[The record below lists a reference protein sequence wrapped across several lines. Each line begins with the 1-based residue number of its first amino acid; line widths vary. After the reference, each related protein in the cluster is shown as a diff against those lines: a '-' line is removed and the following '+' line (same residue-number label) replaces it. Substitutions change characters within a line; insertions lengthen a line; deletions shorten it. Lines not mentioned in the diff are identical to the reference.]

1 MLRYLFTLILISAV
15 MWRLPPACSQDVSW
29 LPEVTAA
36 PSNPVLPSPGRIDP
50 LLSAPNAGLADWNL
64 LRPQLLSKWHEFLG
78 PMPPPGP
85 LMVNVLKSEQVDT
98 IDRKLVEYDGE
109 PGLRV
114 QGWLL
119 EPRERS
125 GRLPALVG
133 LHQTTNSSI
142 DEIAG
147 VSGPDAMQIG
157 LKLARRGFVVFCPRC
172 FLWQDAP
179 NLNAAV
185 EQHRRRHPHTTGMA
199 KMLDDARRAVDLL
212 ESLESVDRDRIGAIG
227 HSLGAKEAL
236 YLAAFDDRIRTAVAC
251 EGGLGFRSTNWDA
264 PWYLGPAIRS
274 EDFPFNH
281 HQLLAL
287 IAPRPF
293 LVIGGESGP
302 GAADGDRSW
311 VLLNAA
317 LPVWKLYGFPSRLG
331 LLNHRQGH
339 SIPDSTFERMAEW
352 LLTYTAKPAN
362 SSNCSL
368 DPCD

>member
-1 MLRYLFTLILISAV
+1 MP
-15 MWRLPPACSQDVSW
+15 RLPCILLLVTFSLLPPLTTNAQDVPW
-29 LPEVTAA
+29 LAEVTSSPA
-36 PSNPVLPSPGRIDP
+36 NPVLPAPGRLDP
-50 LLSAPNAGLADWNL
+50 ILATPAATLDDWKRQREP
-64 LRPQLLSKWHEFLG
+64 LRARWLEFLG
-78 PMPPPGP
+78 PMPQPGP
-85 LMVNVLKSEQVDT
+85 LNLQVLKTEQVRT
-98 IDRKLVEYDGE
+98 VDRSLVEYDGE

-119 EPRERS
+119 EPRGRT

-133 LHQTTNSSI
+133 LHQTTNASI

-172 FLWQDAP
+172 FLWQDAA

-185 EQHRRRHPHTTGMA
+185 EQHRQRHPKTTGMA
-199 KMLDDARRAVDLL
+199 KMLFDARRAVDVL
-212 ESLESVDRDRIGAIG
+212 ESLASVDSSRIGAVG
-227 HSLGAKEAL
+227 HSLGAKETL
-236 YLAAFDDRIRTAVAC
+236 YLAAFDERIRASVAC

-264 PWYLGPAIRS
+264 PWYLGPAIRG
-274 EDFPFNH
+274 EDFPLNH
-281 HQLLAL
+281 HQLLGL

-317 LPVWKLYGFPSRLG
+317 LPVWKLYSPTSRLA
-331 LLNHRQGH
+331 LLNHHQGH

-352 LLTYTAKPAN
+352 LQVYTAN
-362 SSNCSL
+362 SGN
-368 DPCD
+368 

>member
-1 MLRYLFTLILISAV
+1 
-15 MWRLPPACSQDVSW
+15 
-29 LPEVTAA
+29 
-36 PSNPVLPSPGRIDP
+36 VLPSPGRIDP
-50 LLSAPNAGLADWNL
+50 LVRTSAADLADWKEQ
-64 LRPQLLSKWHEFLG
+64 RPQLLEKWYEFLG
-78 PMPPPGP
+78 PMPQPGA
-85 LMVNVLKSEQVDT
+85 LMLKVLKTDRAGTVD
-98 IDRKLVEYDGE
+98 RSLVEYDGE

-133 LHQTTNSSI
+133 LHQTTNASI

-147 VSGPDAMQIG
+147 VSGPDSMQIG

-172 FLWQDAP
+172 FLWQDAV

-185 EQHRRRHPHTTGMA
+185 EQHRQRHPNTTGMA
-199 KMLDDARRAVDLL
+199 KMLYDARRAVDLL
-212 ESLESVDRDRIGAIG
+212 ESLGSVDRDRIGAIG
-227 HSLGAKEAL
+227 HSLGAKEAF
-236 YLAAFDDRIRTAVAC
+236 YLAAFDERIRAAVSC

-274 EDFPFNH
+274 EDFPLNH

-317 LPVWKLYGFPSRLG
+317 TPVWKLYGTPQRLG

-352 LLTYTAKPAN
+352 LLTYTAK
-362 SSNCSL
+362 SGE
-368 DPCD
+368 

>member
-1 MLRYLFTLILISAV
+1 MSQLFSSLLAFVSV
-15 MWRLPPACSQDVSW
+15 LLPSLAAHAQDVAW
-29 LPEVTAA
+29 LTEVTAA
-36 PSNPVLPSPGRIDP
+36 PANPVLPAPGRLDP
-50 LLSAPNAGLADWNL
+50 LLPPPASSLADWKQQRKL
-64 LRPQLLSKWHEFLG
+64 LVALWQEFLG
-78 PMPPPGP
+78 PMPQPGP
-85 LMVNVLKSEQVDT
+85 LNLTVLRSEQLDTVD
-98 IDRKLVEYDGE
+98 RRLVEYDGE

-119 EPRERS
+119 EPRDRS

-133 LHQTTNSSI
+133 LHQTTNASI

-172 FLWQDAP
+172 FLWQDAA

-185 EQHRRRHPHTTGMA
+185 EQHRQRHPGTTGMA
-199 KMLDDARRAVDLL
+199 KMLYDARRGVDVL
-212 ESLESVDRDRIGAIG
+212 ESLESVDRTRIGAVG
-227 HSLGAKEAL
+227 HSLGAKEVL
-236 YLAAFDDRIRTAVAC
+236 YLAAFDERIRAGVAC
-251 EGGLGFRSTNWDA
+251 EGGLGLRSTNWDA

-274 EDFPFNH
+274 EDFPLNH
-281 HQLLAL
+281 HQLLGL

-293 LVIGGESGP
+293 LVVGGESGP

-317 LPVWKLYGFPSRLG
+317 LPVWKLYGSPPRLA

-339 SIPDSTFERMAEW
+339 SIPDSTFARMAEW
-352 LLTYTAKPAN
+352 LQVYTGKDVNQQADGAF
-362 SSNCSL
+362 
-368 DPCD
+368 